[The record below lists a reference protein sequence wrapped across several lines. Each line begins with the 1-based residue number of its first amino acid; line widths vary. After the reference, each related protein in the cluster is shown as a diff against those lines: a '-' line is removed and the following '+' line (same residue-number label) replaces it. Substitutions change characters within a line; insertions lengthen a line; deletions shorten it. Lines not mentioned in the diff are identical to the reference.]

1 MSDTPL
7 VTVVIPCFNA
17 ASTIAASIASAR
29 AQTYRP
35 IEIIAV
41 DDKSRDDTLAIL
53 QRDAGADLRVIAC
66 EVNGGAAAA
75 RNRAIA
81 VAQGK
86 YLAFLDADDTW
97 TPDKLERQIALLEAH
112 PDMVMA
118 GCRAE
123 VLRLNG
129 VRESVNGGR
138 VPPQGRDAWRALLHH
153 SFYVP
158 SVIVARTEVA
168 RRIGGF
174 SAPMRAGEDDQDFF
188 IRMALEG
195 DVGFVDAC
203 LTTMYQQPTSLSV
216 IHRSREY
223 EILLPMILAHCDRLS
238 DRLSATERR
247 SIIGER
253 YASIGRNAYFG
264 RPALGALLLGRAIL
278 AGHEPLTNLWYLIT
292 ASPWAR
298 WLKTRLV
305 HSAGAET
312 LART

>member
-1 MSDTPL
+1 MSDKPL
-7 VTVVIPCFNA
+7 VTIVIPCFDA
-17 ASTIAASIASAR
+17 AATVAASIASAR

-41 DDKSRDDTLAIL
+41 DDKSGDNTLAIL
-53 QRDAGADLRVIAC
+53 QREVGADLIVIAC
-66 EVNGGAAAA
+66 EENGGAAAA

-81 VAQGK
+81 IARGK
-86 YLAFLDADDTW
+86 YLAFLDADDSW
-97 TPDKLERQIALLEAH
+97 AADKLDRQIALLEAH

-123 VLRLNG
+123 VLRLG
-129 VRESVNGGR
+129 GECEPVNAHR

-158 SVIVARTEVA
+158 SVIVAHTDVA

-174 SAPMRAGEDDQDFF
+174 SAAMRAGEDDQDFF

-195 DVGFVDAC
+195 AVGFVDAN
-203 LTTMYQQPTSLSV
+203 LATMHQQPGSLSIRNRV
-216 IHRSREY
+216 REY
-223 EILLPMILAHCDRLS
+223 ETLLPMILKHCDALE
-238 DRLSATERR
+238 DRLSAGERR
-247 SIIGER
+247 TIIGAR
-253 YASIGRNAYFG
+253 YASIGRNVYLG
-264 RPALGALLLGRAIL
+264 LPALGARLLGRAIL
-278 AGHEPLTNLWYLIT
+278 AGNQPLTNLYYLLT

-298 WLKTRLV
+298 RLKVRLG
-305 HSAGAET
+305 HSAGADT